1 MRREIKIGLFLTVA
15 IFVLAAFIF
24 IVGDL
29 SVLFKK
35 PGYLLYVSYDSA
47 AGLEKRALVRMAGVK
62 IGYVKDIRLKGSK
75 AEVELSI
82 DAGIDVPR
90 GSKATLASLGLLGE
104 KHIEIIPGK
113 EADFCLPGENIEG
126 IPPVSFDQMGTLLLS
141 IGDEFKEMTK
151 ALKDMLG
158 GEESKANFQNSLQ
171 NLSSLTTDLKEFFA
185 ANREEIEHGLRRP
198 SQAIEKFEKSID
210 EVSRNLEEVTSLI
223 KDVVEENR
231 PGVKV
236 NLERIRELFNKIEES
251 LRLLNETLEKINKGE
266 GTLGKLISQQDLYK
280 RAESALDDF
289 EKVVNPVSEL
299 EIYGELRAEYYGKS
313 NLLKNYFTLDLWP
326 DKKKHFLAQVIHD
339 PWRDKFVYSAQG
351 GFKLGAFSPRAGIM
365 ESKLGAGIDYSIG
378 EDRLRLSLEGF
389 DFQRKPRPQFRLR
402 ARFSPLRHFYLIAGI
417 DDFTLV
423 PEREIFFGLELGI
436 K

>member
-1 MRREIKIGLFLTVA
+1 MKRELKIGIFLAVA
-15 IFVLAAFIF
+15 IFILAVFIF
-24 IVGDL
+24 VVGDL
-29 SVLFKK
+29 SVLFRK

-62 IGYVKDIRLKGSK
+62 VGYVKDIRLKGSK
-75 AEVELSI
+75 AEVQLNI
-82 DAGIDVPR
+82 DSGVNVPR

-104 KHIEIIPGK
+104 KHIEIIPS
-113 EADFCLPGENIEG
+113 EEPDFCLPGATIEG

-141 IGDEFKEMTK
+141 IGDEFKEMTR

-171 NLSSLTTDLKEFFA
+171 NLSTLSSDLKDFFA
-185 ANREEIEHGLRRP
+185 TNRGEIEQGLRRP
-198 SQAIEKFEKSID
+198 SQAIQKFEKSLD
-210 EVSRNLEEVTSLI
+210 EVTLNLKELTSLI

-231 PGVKV
+231 PSVKI
-236 NLERIRELFNKIEES
+236 NLERIKELLNKIEES
-251 LRLLNETLEKINKGE
+251 LGLLNESLEKINKGE
-266 GTLGKLISQQDLYK
+266 GTLGKIIQQPELYQ
-280 RAESALDDF
+280 RAEDALGKV

-299 EIYGELRAEYYGKS
+299 EAYGELSAEYYGKS

-326 DKKKHFLAQVIHD
+326 DNRKHFLAQVIHD
-339 PWRDKFVYSAQG
+339 PWHDKFVYSAQG
-351 GFKLGAFSPRAGIM
+351 GIRLGAFSPRAGIM
-365 ESKLGAGIDYSIG
+365 ESKLGAGIDYSMAG
-378 EDRLRLSLEGF
+378 DRLRLSLEGF

-402 ARFSPLRHFYLIAGI
+402 ARYSPLSHLYIIAGI

-423 PEREIFFGLELGI
+423 PEREIFFGLALGL

>member
-1 MRREIKIGLFLTVA
+1 MKRELKIGIFLAVA
-15 IFVLAAFIF
+15 IFVLAVFIF
-24 IVGDL
+24 VVGDL
-29 SVLFKK
+29 SVLFRK

-62 IGYVKDIRLKGSK
+62 VGYVKDIRLKGSK
-75 AEVELSI
+75 AEVQLNI
-82 DAGIDVPR
+82 DSGVNVPR

-104 KHIEIIPGK
+104 KHIEIIPSK
-113 EADFCLPGENIEG
+113 EPDFCLPEATIEG

-141 IGDEFKEMTK
+141 IGDEFKEMTR

-171 NLSSLTTDLKEFFA
+171 SLSTLSSDLKDFFA
-185 ANREEIEHGLRRP
+185 ANRGEIEQGLRRP
-198 SQAIEKFEKSID
+198 SQAIQKFEKSLD
-210 EVSRNLEEVTSLI
+210 EVTRNLEELTSLV

-231 PGVKV
+231 PSVKI
-236 NLERIRELFNKIEES
+236 NMERIKELLNKIEES
-251 LRLLNETLEKINKGE
+251 LGLLNESLEKINKGE
-266 GTLGKLISQQDLYK
+266 GTLGKIIQQPELYQ
-280 RAESALDDF
+280 RAEDALGKV

-299 EIYGELRAEYYGKS
+299 EAYGELSAEYYGKS

-326 DKKKHFLAQVIHD
+326 DKRKHFLAQVIHD
-339 PWRDKFVYSAQG
+339 PWHDKFVYSAQG
-351 GFKLGAFSPRAGIM
+351 GIRLGAFSPRAGIM
-365 ESKLGAGIDYSIG
+365 ESKLGAGIDYSMAG
-378 EDRLRLSLEGF
+378 DRLRLSLEGF

-402 ARFSPLRHFYLIAGI
+402 ARYSPLSHLYIIAGI

-423 PEREIFFGLELGI
+423 PDREIFFGLALGL